1 MKRGPGG
8 GAGFMRGVAGGAVAW
23 LQEKPW
29 SQEEGP
35 VAWLQKRQ
43 ALVAGGAAVVWLQER
58 TWWQEGG
65 GPVAWKKGWWLEEE
79 EEEGQ

>member
-29 SQEEGP
+29 SQEEKE
-35 VAWLQKRQ
+35 Q
-43 ALVAGGAAVVWLQER
+43 
-58 TWWQEGG
+58 
-65 GPVAWKKGWWLEEE
+65 
-79 EEEGQ
+79 